1 MGGGT
6 WGCSGKSG
14 ACLQNQPVTPGKGRG
29 GRRGRKCG
37 SEATR
42 AQNTQIQIKRSRQ
55 ASGIPSHLFTF
66 HFLHSKPPFLFLGW
80 VPGDAL
86 GEAGRISSGLRA
98 KEKVKES
105 IRTKV
110 SALLPSGFSSLALGP
125 ASFGPPVLEVG

>member
-1 MGGGT
+1 MFWEEWGLFTEPACNSREEGGGE
-6 WGCSGKSG
+6 GENAGE
-14 ACLQNQPVTPGKGRG
+14 
-29 GRRGRKCG
+29 

-42 AQNTQIQIKRSRQ
+42 AQNSQIQIKRSRQ

-66 HFLHSKPPFLFLGW
+66 HFLHSKPPFLFLGS
-80 VPGDAL
+80 VPRDAL

-105 IRTKV
+105 VRTKV
-110 SALLPSGFSSLALGP
+110 SALLPPDFSSLALGP